1 MKLTRRAFSKLA
13 GAGAAVVA
21 APQLF
26 SPAIA
31 QDKPLKIG
39 IIAPRSGVAGTAGEC
54 GIRAV
59 QWAAERMNKDG
70 GIAGRKFELV
80 IEEETNPKDT
90 IERFRRLVLQEK
102 VESVHGLIST
112 GVSLGV
118 APVAE
123 EEQSLLV
130 MWDGTTQDG
139 VKEVMP
145 KSRYVFR
152 STDNECEAVMASLLA
167 VKHFKGKF
175 KRVAGINPDYS
186 YGRNNWEAFR
196 QILARY
202 GVEAEFVAEQWP
214 KVGTLDLT
222 SHIAV
227 LKAAKPDLIFSSMLF
242 ADLPVFMKQ
251 GAAAGLFEGTKVV
264 LPAAGW
270 QLNQLKKEFM
280 PEGVIFGH
288 NTLYFDHPQASP
300 LQKAFVQDYMDKYKD
315 APHWEADRAYFALAS
330 YKAGVEAAQKAAKKW
345 PTPDMVAEAMPGIEV
360 ESLGGKGRFRKDKI
374 AEQVFYQG
382 PSTNNNKY
390 DFPTLASIDTFQADQ
405 LQKPPGADF
414 WEWIKTA
421 KLPV

>member
-1 MKLTRRAFSKLA
+1 MKITRRAFSRLA
-13 GAGAAVVA
+13 GAGVA
-21 APQLF
+21 AAAAPRLF
-26 SPAIA
+26 APAIA
-31 QDKPLKIG
+31 QEKPFKIG

-59 QWAAERMNKDG
+59 QWAAERMNKEG

-186 YGRNNWEAFR
+186 YGRNNWEA
-196 QILARY
+196 
-202 GVEAEFVAEQWP
+202 
-214 KVGTLDLT
+214 
-222 SHIAV
+222 
-227 LKAAKPDLIFSSMLF
+227 
-242 ADLPVFMKQ
+242 
-251 GAAAGLFEGTKVV
+251 
-264 LPAAGW
+264 
-270 QLNQLKKEFM
+270 
-280 PEGVIFGH
+280 
-288 NTLYFDHPQASP
+288 
-300 LQKAFVQDYMDKYKD
+300 
-315 APHWEADRAYFALAS
+315 
-330 YKAGVEAAQKAAKKW
+330 
-345 PTPDMVAEAMPGIEV
+345 
-360 ESLGGKGRFRKDKI
+360 
-374 AEQVFYQG
+374 
-382 PSTNNNKY
+382 
-390 DFPTLASIDTFQADQ
+390 
-405 LQKPPGADF
+405 
-414 WEWIKTA
+414 
-421 KLPV
+421 